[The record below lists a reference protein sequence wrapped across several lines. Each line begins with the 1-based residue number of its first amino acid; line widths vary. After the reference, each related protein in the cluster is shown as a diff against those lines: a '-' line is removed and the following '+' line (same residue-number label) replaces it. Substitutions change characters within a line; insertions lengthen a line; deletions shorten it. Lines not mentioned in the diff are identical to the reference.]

1 MKKIKY
7 FGVKRNA
14 FLLAAL
20 FLFFSPLYLYAQ
32 RISYSQPERDDYRN
46 TEFEIIGKIGVNILV
61 FKNNK
66 NNYAI
71 SSYDDDMD
79 PQKRVPLDFL
89 PDKVISVDFVP
100 YSDHFQM
107 IYQYQRKRFVYCYG
121 VTMDANAV
129 RMGQMVLIDSSEV
142 GSQEVKSPVY
152 TVVPAEDKSKI
163 MVYKINQDKNYDN
176 VFYTFLMDK
185 DLNLINNSRLT
196 LPMESKKNYLSNF
209 LLTNE
214 GYLVFDKLVRA
225 GSSDFL
231 NGALL
236 VIKPPAADS
245 FQVHPV
251 NLQQLYLDEIK
262 IKLDNESKKIYMTS
276 FYYKQKRGNV
286 EGIYF
291 GDYDWGKGQF
301 DSQRFI
307 PFDDDLKMSARDQS
321 TVNSAFNNYFIR
333 QLIVKQSGGFVV
345 TAEAFFTTS
354 RYSPWNRW
362 DYMNGPFGMSPYY
375 SPYYFYSPF
384 YSPWYYSPYYWNSNR
399 GVRYHYNNV
408 AILSYDGKGKLEWSN
423 FVRKEQY
430 DDDNASFLSY
440 QLVNIGSSLHFLYNE
455 PYRSSYILADESI
468 TPDGRL
474 TREPTLRNLDRG
486 YQWMPRYGKQISA
499 RQVVIP
505 CVFRSYIC
513 FAKIDF

>member
-1 MKKIKY
+1 MMNRMRI
-7 FGVKRNA
+7 RH
-14 FLLAAL
+14 AL
-20 FLFFSPLYLYAQ
+20 FLSGAIFLLLTSSRLRAQ
-32 RISYSQPERDDYRN
+32 QISYSAPERDDYRN
-46 TEFEIIGKIGVNILV
+46 TEFEIIGRIGNDLLV
-61 FKNNK
+61 FKNNRGS
-66 NNYAI
+66 YAI
-71 SSYDDDMD
+71 SAYDNGMA
-79 PQKRVPLDFL
+79 PVKRVNLDFL
-89 PDKVISVDFVP
+89 PDHVISVDFVP
-100 YSDHFQM
+100 YGDHFQM
-107 IYQYQRKRFVYCYG
+107 IYQFQRRRYVYCYG
-121 VTMDANAV
+121 VTMDANV
-129 RMGQMVLIDSSEV
+129 HRTGSGVLIDSSEV
-142 GSQEVKSPVY
+142 GGAEVKTPVY
-152 TVVPAEDKSKI
+152 SVIPSEDRSRI
-163 MVYKINQDKNYDN
+163 MVYKINQDRNYDN

-196 LPMESKKNYLSNF
+196 LPMETKKNYLSNF
-209 LLTNE
+209 LLTND
-214 GYLVFDKLVRA
+214 GDLVFDKMIRA

-231 NGALL
+231 SGALL
-236 VIKPPAADS
+236 VTKPATADS
-245 FQVHPV
+245 FLVRPV
-251 NLQQLYLDEIK
+251 DLKQLYLGDMK
-262 IKLDNESKKIYMTS
+262 MKLDNEGRKIYMIA

-291 GDYDWGKGQF
+291 GDYNRAAGRFENQK
-301 DSQRFI
+301 FI
-307 PFDDDLKMSARDQS
+307 PFSDDLRMSARDQS
-321 TVNSAFNNYFIR
+321 TLNGAFNNYFIR

-345 TAEAFFTTS
+345 TAEAFYTTS

-362 DYMNGPFGMSPYY
+362 DYMGGPFGMYPYY

-399 GVRYHYNNV
+399 GVRYHYNNI
-408 AILSYDGKGKLEWSN
+408 AILSYDEKGKLEWSN
-423 FVRKEQY
+423 FVRKDQY

-440 QLVNIGSSLHFLYNE
+440 QLVNIGSELHFLFNE

-486 YQWMPRYGKQISA
+486 YQWMPRYGKQINA